1 MRQRAA
7 VLPPLLVLAVLA
19 VPASSRGQDRRFVV
33 SAGGGL
39 TVGTQSWTHAATWPV
54 YQETARIE
62 SSHEAGSGPAL
73 EGAISYRIVP
83 RVGVRAAYGWT
94 RRDASADLHAEIPH
108 PFFFQTPR
116 TIDASLTGLDYTES
130 NAYLDVEL
138 WPVTGGRL
146 QVELF
151 GGVALV
157 SVDADLVDRVE
168 YDEAYPFDEVT
179 YRTATVSSA
188 SSDTA
193 VGWSAGAAAVYTLAS
208 RWGLAAQLR
217 YTSASV
223 ELTSPGS
230 EATSIDAG
238 GFRALAE
245 LRFGF

>member
-1 MRQRAA
+1 MRRRAA
-7 VLPPLLVLAVLA
+7 ALPVALVLAVLA

-39 TVGTQSWTHAATWPV
+39 TFGTLSWTHAATWPV
-54 YQETARIE
+54 YQETARVE
-62 SSHEAGSGPAL
+62 SSHEAGSGPAF
-73 EGAISYRIVP
+73 EGAISYRIIP
-83 RVGVRAAYGWT
+83 RVGVRAGYGWS
-94 RRDASADLHAEIPH
+94 RRDVSADLHAEIPH
-108 PFFFQTPR
+108 PFFFETPR
-116 TIDASLTGLDYTES
+116 TIDASLTGLNYAES
-130 NAYLDVEL
+130 EAYLDVEL

-146 QVELF
+146 QVAVF

-157 SVDADLVDRVE
+157 SVDADLVDQVE

-179 YRTATVSSA
+179 YRSATTASA

-193 VGWSAGAAAVYTLAS
+193 VGWSAGAAAVYTLAP

-223 ELTSPGS
+223 ELTRPGN
-230 EATSIDAG
+230 ETTPIDAG